1 MKVNTSKP
9 KINIIKK
16 EIPKLN
22 CKLPMSMNINSG
34 TNSNKSPNMI
44 DQPLSSSSK
53 TANNGDLKNKFIKD
67 KTDYLNL
74 KMNKNKSNNINDN
87 IYSLSL
93 TSTPINYEPIKLSNE
108 NLNNES
114 NKKIGLFKNKS
125 NNENLKRTASQKRL
139 IKTDTKSTEFLES
152 ESNLNTNK
160 NKNDTVKKFTFKN
173 AYNVKDTKAKSNVFK
188 FDEKIILDK
197 KASTIKAND
206 LGLKTERKKYI
217 NNESK
222 EKVLQRNKSSIKI
235 ELSKQLIGKELSEIA
250 VNSNEDIKFKYK
262 SKLIKNNSGTLLKK
276 DVFKNVKSN
285 NIKENTIKSETL
297 KIKNPTGFQTSRTE
311 LKSPNFNKT
320 TYNKSLGKNLILEKT
335 KKKSADFNYN
345 HNNNNNHNNK
355 QNSNII
361 KSNTANSKT
370 RSKTL
375 DKKPIYVK
383 GKKNENEET
392 KKLFKE
398 NNTNI
403 NSINNATNNYNYNF
417 YNTNSL
423 KLNTLNINNIIV
435 LDSSICNKND
445 KKTNLNSE
453 KDANLVC
460 SLNSIKE
467 MICYGSINHSID
479 EERQILNF
487 KNQFE
492 NRKEQNEEMVNCY
505 NYNSCFENKDF
516 PIDNDKYRL
525 NKDFE
530 YNQSNLQYNS
540 ISNLK
545 NVKDVK
551 DVNYLIEQ
559 QYKTSNKLNNL
570 ISYSNYNSCNNNLMN
585 EKMLNS
591 IDKFNVDSSL
601 AFENLGDLTMKKRK
615 ISDYSPPILD

>member
-22 CKLPMSMNINSG
+22 CKLPISMNINSG

-67 KTDYLNL
+67 SKTDYLNL
-74 KMNKNKSNNINDN
+74 KMNKNKSNNISDN

-108 NLNNES
+108 NLNIEP

-152 ESNLNTNK
+152 ESNLNINK
-160 NKNDTVKKFTFKN
+160 NKIDTVKKFTFKN

-197 KASTIKAND
+197 KTSTIKTND

-235 ELSKQLIGKELSEIA
+235 EISKQIIGKELSEIA
-250 VNSNEDIKFKYK
+250 VNSNDDIKLKYK

-276 DVFKNVKSN
+276 DILKNVKNN
-285 NIKENTIKSETL
+285 NIKENTIKSETF
-297 KIKNPTGFQTSRTE
+297 KIKNQTGFQTTRTE

-345 HNNNNNHNNK
+345 NINNNQNNKHNNN
-355 QNSNII
+355 I

-370 RSKTL
+370 RSKTI

-383 GKKNENEET
+383 GKKNENEEN

-398 NNTNI
+398 SNSNI

-435 LDSSICNKND
+435 LDSSNCNKND
-445 KKTNLNSE
+445 KRTNLNSE
-453 KDANLVC
+453 KDANLLC

-479 EERQILNF
+479 EERQILNL

-492 NRKEQNEEMVNCY
+492 NRKDQNEEMVNCY
-505 NYNSCFENKDF
+505 NYNSCQVNKDF
-516 PIDNDKYRL
+516 PIDNDKYRPD
-525 NKDFE
+525 KEIE
-530 YNQSNLQYNS
+530 YNHSILQYNS

-545 NVKDVK
+545 NVKDSK
-551 DVNYLIEQ
+551 DATFIIEQ
-559 QYKTSNKLNNL
+559 QNKTSNKLNNL

-601 AFENLGDLTMKKRK
+601 AFENLNDLTMKKRK

>member
-22 CKLPMSMNINSG
+22 CKLPISMNINSG

-44 DQPLSSSSK
+44 DQQLSSLSK

-67 KTDYLNL
+67 SKTDYLNL
-74 KMNKNKSNNINDN
+74 KMNKNKSNNISDN

-108 NLNNES
+108 NLNIEP

-152 ESNLNTNK
+152 ESNLNINK

-197 KASTIKAND
+197 KTSTIKTND

-235 ELSKQLIGKELSEIA
+235 ELSKQIIGKELSEIA
-250 VNSNEDIKFKYK
+250 VNSNDDIKLKYK

-276 DVFKNVKSN
+276 DILKNVKSN

-297 KIKNPTGFQTSRTE
+297 KIKNQTGFQTTRTE

-320 TYNKSLGKNLILEKT
+320 TYNKSSGKNLILEKT

-345 HNNNNNHNNK
+345 NINNNLNNKHNNN
-355 QNSNII
+355 I

-370 RSKTL
+370 RSKTI

-383 GKKNENEET
+383 GKKNENEEN

-398 NNTNI
+398 SNSNI
-403 NSINNATNNYNYNF
+403 SSINNATNNYNYNF

-435 LDSSICNKND
+435 LDSSNCNKND
-445 KKTNLNSE
+445 KRTNLNSE
-453 KDANLVC
+453 KDANLLC

-479 EERQILNF
+479 EERQILNL

-492 NRKEQNEEMVNCY
+492 NRKDQNEEIVNCY
-505 NYNSCFENKDF
+505 NYNSCQVNKDF
-516 PIDNDKYRL
+516 PIDNDKYRPD
-525 NKDFE
+525 KEVE
-530 YNQSNLQYNS
+530 YNHYILQYNS
-540 ISNLK
+540 ISDLK
-545 NVKDVK
+545 NVKDAK
-551 DVNYLIEQ
+551 DATFIIEQ
-559 QYKTSNKLNNL
+559 QNKTSNKLNNL

-601 AFENLGDLTMKKRK
+601 AFENLNDLTMKKRK

>member
-22 CKLPMSMNINSG
+22 CKLPISMNINSG

-67 KTDYLNL
+67 SKTDYLNL
-74 KMNKNKSNNINDN
+74 KMNKNKSNNISDN

-108 NLNNES
+108 NLNIES

-152 ESNLNTNK
+152 ESNLNINK

-173 AYNVKDTKAKSNVFK
+173 AYNVKDTKPKSNVFK

-197 KASTIKAND
+197 KTSTIKTND

-235 ELSKQLIGKELSEIA
+235 ELSKQIIGKELSEIA
-250 VNSNEDIKFKYK
+250 VNSNDDIKLKYK

-276 DVFKNVKSN
+276 DILKNVKSN

-297 KIKNPTGFQTSRTE
+297 KIKNQTGFQTTRTE

-345 HNNNNNHNNK
+345 NINNNQNNKHNNN
-355 QNSNII
+355 I

-370 RSKTL
+370 RSKTI

-383 GKKNENEET
+383 GKKNENEEN

-398 NNTNI
+398 SNSNI

-435 LDSSICNKND
+435 LDSSNCNKND
-445 KKTNLNSE
+445 KRTNLNSE
-453 KDANLVC
+453 KDANLLC

-479 EERQILNF
+479 EERQILNL

-492 NRKEQNEEMVNCY
+492 NRKDQNEEMVNCY
-505 NYNSCFENKDF
+505 NYNSCQVNKDF
-516 PIDNDKYRL
+516 PIDNDKYRPD
-525 NKDFE
+525 KEIE
-530 YNQSNLQYNS
+530 YNHSILQYNS

-545 NVKDVK
+545 NVKDSK
-551 DVNYLIEQ
+551 DATFIIEQ
-559 QYKTSNKLNNL
+559 QNKTSNKLNNL

-601 AFENLGDLTMKKRK
+601 AFENLNDLTMKKRK